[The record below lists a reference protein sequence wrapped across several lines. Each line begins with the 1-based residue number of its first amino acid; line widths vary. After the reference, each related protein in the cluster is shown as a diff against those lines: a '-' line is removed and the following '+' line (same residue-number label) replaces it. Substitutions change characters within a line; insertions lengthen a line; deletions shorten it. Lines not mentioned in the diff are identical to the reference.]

1 MSEAGIP
8 ASWQGRLWRASLH
21 IEGVEPNEDLLLAL
35 EQEAE
40 AVCVFADAVDD
51 AEEPVSWRLDL
62 YFREAVPPERVGGLL
77 AEAGIEPPA
86 GGVSLEEVPA
96 EDWVKASSA
105 QRGPLSVGRFF
116 VHAAADRHRVP
127 PDAVAI
133 ELEAGL
139 AFGSGEHESTRG
151 CLLALDWLARR
162 RRPETVLDLG
172 TGSGILAIAAARLWP
187 CRVVAVDND
196 PIAVLVAR
204 ENARNNGVAR
214 RVSVHLAEGYRSI
227 FVRRQAPYDL
237 ILANVLADPLVA
249 MARDLRDHLAPGGIA
264 VLSGL
269 LEMQADRVER
279 AHTLL
284 GLRPLRRIPLGR
296 WTTLLLRKP
305 RGRRRSVSRAR

>member
-1 MSEAGIP
+1 MSEAGVP
-8 ASWQGRLWRASLH
+8 ASRQDRLWRASLRLV
-21 IEGVEPNEDLLLAL
+21 GPEPGEDLLLAL

-40 AVCVFADAVDD
+40 AVCIFADAVDE
-51 AEEPVSWRLDL
+51 AEEPGSWRLDL
-62 YFREAVPPERVGGLL
+62 YFREPAARARIRDLL
-77 AEAGIEPPA
+77 AEAGMEPPKD
-86 GGVSLEEVPA
+86 GVTLEEVPP
-96 EDWVKASSA
+96 EDWVKAASA
-105 QRGPLSVGRFF
+105 QRGPVAVGRFF
-116 VHAAADRHRVP
+116 VHAAADRDRVP
-127 PDAVAI
+127 ADAVAI

-196 PIAVLVAR
+196 PIAVRVAR
-204 ENARNNGVAR
+204 ENARKNGVGR
-214 RVSVHLAEGYRSI
+214 RISVHVAEGYRSL
-227 FVRRQAPYDL
+227 FVRRRAPYDL
-237 ILANVLADPLVA
+237 ILANILADPLVA
-249 MARDLRDHLAPGGIA
+249 MARDLRDHLAPGGLA

-269 LEMQADRVER
+269 LDVQAERVER

-296 WTTLLLRKP
+296 WTTLLLRRP
-305 RGRRRSVSRAR
+305 RRRPYGR